1 MVQEVLMRG
10 LSECTLGLKTCTTC
24 RARMNLHPAVGAR
37 GPGHGVP
44 PALSEPWR
52 PPAPP
57 TGEKAEQQDGVA
69 SHGFLPHR
77 STTLL
82 NMATTHRHL

>member
-1 MVQEVLMRG
+1 MWG

-44 PALSEPWR
+44 PALSEP
-52 PPAPP
+52 
-57 TGEKAEQQDGVA
+57 
-69 SHGFLPHR
+69 
-77 STTLL
+77 
-82 NMATTHRHL
+82 